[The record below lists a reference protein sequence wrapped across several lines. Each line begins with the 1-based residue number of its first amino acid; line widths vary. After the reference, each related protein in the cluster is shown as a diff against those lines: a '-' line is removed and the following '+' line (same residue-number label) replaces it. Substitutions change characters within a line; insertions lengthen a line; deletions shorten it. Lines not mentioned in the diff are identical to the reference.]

1 MPTLLWKGPK
11 RAVRTKYGYYDRHTP
26 VSVTQ
31 EWLDK
36 RRGAFS
42 GDHWRIEDDYPGVLF
57 TQDSGDGLPD
67 EDWLKADIKIWLEN
81 NGVEVSTIRTT
92 KARMLEMVDEV
103 LAAGVTSEEE

>member
-42 GDHWRIEDDYPGVLF
+42 GDHWKIEDDYPGVLF
-57 TQDSGDGLPD
+57 TQDDGDGLPD